1 LLQVSVSSDGDVLP
15 VLIKDHAD
23 GTYSALFQL
32 QRAGPYKISLQSG
45 NDQRT
50 ELGECVAGVTS
61 LPHCA
66 LAPPPSQWVRGSP
79 CCVSL
84 SLSLSLSLPHCA
96 LAPPPSQWV
105 RGSPCCAG
113 KRACLV

>member
-1 LLQVSVSSDGDVLP
+1 MSVSSDGDVLP

-79 CCVSL
+79 CC
-84 SLSLSLSLPHCA
+84 
-96 LAPPPSQWV
+96 
-105 RGSPCCAG
+105 AG